1 MNSYVITIGR
11 YFNARIDAI
20 GVALSAL
27 CGLHCAAM
35 PALIASGLLLSNGS
49 ETAHDYTH
57 YLLFATAGPVT
68 LLAIWRVIRHRHP
81 TWVIVVGGL
90 GLLALWLG
98 LSRDSHDLPATLT
111 TLTGA
116 TLLMVFHLHHW
127 RLHRHSHAPG
137 EARGDDHRHVHRHVH
152 GHIHGKKGD
161 SAAH

>member
-1 MNSYVITIGR
+1 MNSFVIPIGR
-11 YFNARIDAI
+11 YFSARIDAI

-49 ETAHDYTH
+49 ESGHDYTH

-68 LLAIWRVIRHRHP
+68 LLAIWRVIRHRHA
-81 TWVIVVGGL
+81 TWVIAVGGL
-90 GLLALWLG
+90 GLAALWLG

-116 TLLMVFHLHHW
+116 ALLLVFHAYHW
-127 RLHRHSHAPG
+127 RLHRHSHAAG
-137 EARGDDHRHVHRHVH
+137 GVHVH
-152 GHIHGKKGD
+152 GHAHGEPGD
-161 SAAH
+161 SRAH